1 MGFSNTIGNTLGTK
15 PPQFPSLEKS
25 SSSKP
30 SSSTNY
36 YCRKMS
42 LNHLMDDFSS
52 IKNLKKTKTKKTGLP
67 ENLEKRLIK

>member
-1 MGFSNTIGNTLGTK
+1 LGTK
-15 PPQFPSLEKS
+15 PPQFPSPEKS

-30 SSSTNY
+30 SSTNY
-36 YCRKMS
+36 YCRKMW

-52 IKNLKKTKTKKTGLP
+52 IKNLKKKKEKETGLP